1 MAESSRKCYALGMAR
16 QTLRSA
22 LVAEDGLTTTT
33 AASALM
39 YEAAGGSPLPRAY
52 EVTASGGPLPF
63 TVILIVEGIRGFPQ
77 CRGIRIEAAE
87 GQPDVANVTLRLPIA
102 RILRQSAQQV
112 AGHQTSVAVVDGAWQ
127 ATAVAGSGG
136 KAATRRQ
143 RIDVDRLT
151 EAATAWRS
159 VRGLPHALEQ
169 MGRRLHV
176 ERSHAHRL
184 RAEALAAGLLNP
196 DEVPTRTSRRT
207 DREKP

>member
-1 MAESSRKCYALGMAR
+1 MSHKWYVAGMASR
-16 QTLRSA
+16 TLRSA

-33 AASALM
+33 AANALM
-39 YEAAGGSPLPRAY
+39 YEAAGGNPLPQAY

-63 TVILIVEGIRGFPQ
+63 TVVLTVEGIRGFPQ
-77 CRGIRIEAAE
+77 CRGIRIEAAD

-127 ATAVAGSGG
+127 ATAVAGSDR

-151 EAATAWRS
+151 EAAAAWRS
-159 VRGLPHALEQ
+159 VRGLPQALEQ

-176 ERSHAHRL
+176 ARSHAHRL
-184 RAEALAAGLLNP
+184 RTEAIQAGLLSP